1 MKIYYKKG
9 YKYQLHENTCVQTE
23 IFGHDIKTDF
33 VSLDV
38 NGLLSIY
45 KGYAWDGA
53 SGATWDTKSSMIPS
67 LFHDVGYQLIRENLL
82 PLGFRGYFDELFY
95 RQLLENGMTKIR
107 AWVWYK
113 AVVGFAKGAAMPEN
127 DREILEAP

>member
-45 KGYAWDGA
+45 KGYAWDGP
-53 SGATWDTKSSMIPS
+53 SGPTIDSPS
-67 LFHDVGYQLIRENLL
+67 GMRGALFHDVGYQLIRENLL
-82 PLGFRGYFDELFY
+82 PIGFRGYFDELFY
-95 RQLLENGMTKIR
+95 RILLEDRMFKLR

-113 AVVGFAKGAAMPEN
+113 SVVGFAKGAAMPEN